1 LHRPEFA
8 RFWIA
13 PVPWRFCYW
22 SYTATGLAQ
31 SKTGLKQNQAQLC
44 LFDENGLMS
53 QSSRTMRLLRIL
65 LVLASGV
72 STALAQTNTP
82 TAPRQLSLQECIR
95 LALQHNLDLQI
106 DRYNPE
112 ISLYNLQ
119 VNYGAYDPTLNIAGE
134 HDHNEAG
141 SQILGGGFTIPGS
154 VSDVNS
160 FSSTLSGLLPWGT
173 TYSLGTFTPIKDTYG
188 NTGTTA
194 EDFTQ
199 PIFGTN
205 SVFGLN
211 NNQPVAYTVSTNFA
225 RIPARASFEN
235 SIGAVGIRLT
245 QPLLKNFWMD
255 QTRLNIRVA
264 KNRLKY
270 SEHTL
275 RLQVMQTI
283 TRLEQAYYDLIYD
296 RENVLVQQKAVELA
310 ERLVVENRK
319 RLEVGALAPLDLQ
332 SAEAQAAST
341 RAAVIQ
347 AQSTLGTQERLVKQ
361 LVTDEYRTE
370 WANVPLEP
378 SGTLNAPA
386 PVLNLQDSWS
396 KGLSER
402 PELLQA
408 KLDVERQG
416 IQLKYSYNQLF
427 PELDAFGSFGYN
439 GSGREFSDAL
449 YDLQQLDRQFYTFG
463 GQISI
468 PLGNRAA
475 RNAHR
480 ANKATMKQLVLTLK
494 QLEQSIMISIDNDIG
509 TIRANYDQVQATR
522 TAREYQES
530 ALDAEQK
537 KLESG
542 KSTTYTVLQVQRDLT
557 TARGSEIQALDNYLK
572 SLSQL
577 SLDEG
582 STLER
587 LGVNLEVK

>member
-1 LHRPEFA
+1 
-8 RFWIA
+8 
-13 PVPWRFCYW
+13 
-22 SYTATGLAQ
+22 
-31 SKTGLKQNQAQLC
+31 
-44 LFDENGLMS
+44 
-53 QSSRTMRLLRIL
+53 MRLLRIL
-65 LVLASGV
+65 LVFAGLCIP
-72 STALAQTNTP
+72 ALAQTN
-82 TAPRQLSLQECIR
+82 APGNVRQLSLKDCIQ

-112 ISLYNLQ
+112 IAQYNLK
-119 VNYGAYDPTLNIAGE
+119 VNYGAYDPVLSISGE

-160 FSSTLSGLLPWGT
+160 ISSTLSGLLPWGT

-188 NTGTTA
+188 STGGA
-194 EDFTQ
+194 FLDRNQ
-199 PIFGTN
+199 PILNTN
-205 SVFGLN
+205 LVFSLA
-211 NNQPVAYTVSTNFA
+211 NNQPSGYLLTTNFPQVPGLA
-225 RIPARASFEN
+225 NFEN
-235 SIGAVGIRLT
+235 SIGSVGIRVT
-245 QPLLKNFWMD
+245 QPLLKNFWID

-283 TRLEQAYYDLIYD
+283 TRLEQAYDDLVYD
-296 RENVLVQQKAVELA
+296 RENVIVQQKAVELA
-310 ERLVVENRK
+310 ERLVMENRK

-332 SAEAQAAST
+332 SAEAQAAT
-341 RAAVIQ
+341 ARAAVIQ
-347 AQSTLGTQERLVKQ
+347 AQSVLGTQERLLKS
-361 LVTDEYRTE
+361 LITDQYSSD
-370 WANVPLEP
+370 WANVPLQP
-378 SGTLNAPA
+378 SGTLEA
-386 PVLNLQDSWS
+386 PVPLLNLQDSWT
-396 KGLSER
+396 KGLSQR
-402 PELLQA
+402 PELAQA
-408 KLDVERQG
+408 KLDVEKQG

-427 PELDAFGSFGYN
+427 PELDVFGTFGYN
-439 GSGREFSDAL
+439 GSGKEFSDAL
-449 YDLQQLDRQFYTFG
+449 YDIQQTDREFYSFG
-463 GQISI
+463 GQVSF

-475 RNAHR
+475 RNAH
-480 ANKATMKQLVLTLK
+480 KLDKLSLKQLVLTLK
-494 QLEQSIMISIDNDIG
+494 QLEQNIMISIDNDIG

-522 TAREYQES
+522 SARQYQEA

-557 TARGSEIQALDNYLK
+557 SARGNEIQALDNYAR

-587 LGVNLEVK
+587 LGVNIEVK

>member
-1 LHRPEFA
+1 
-8 RFWIA
+8 
-13 PVPWRFCYW
+13 
-22 SYTATGLAQ
+22 
-31 SKTGLKQNQAQLC
+31 
-44 LFDENGLMS
+44 
-53 QSSRTMRLLRIL
+53 MRLLRIL
-65 LVLASGV
+65 LVLAAGV
-72 STALAQTNTP
+72 SAATAQTNAP
-82 TAPRQLSLQECIR
+82 TRQLSLQECIQ

-112 ISLYNLQ
+112 ISLYNLK
-119 VNYGAYDPTLNIAGE
+119 VDYGAYDPTLNIAGE

-154 VSDVNS
+154 VSDFNS
-160 FSSTLSGLLPWGT
+160 FSSTLNGLLPWGT
-173 TYSLGTFTPIKDTYG
+173 TYTLGTLTPIRDTYG
-188 NTGTTA
+188 TTPRA
-194 EDFTQ
+194 VPDFTN
-199 PIFGTN
+199 PLSRNTN
-205 SVFGLN
+205 TVFGIA
-211 NNQPVAYTVSTNFA
+211 NNQPVGFLFTTNFA
-225 RIPARASFEN
+225 QTLGGQSTFEN
-235 SIGAVGIRLT
+235 SIGAVGFRAT
-245 QPLLKNFWMD
+245 QPLLKNLWID

-264 KNRLKY
+264 KNRLLY

-283 TRLEQAYYDLIYD
+283 STLEQAYYDLIYNQ
-296 RENVLVQQKAVELA
+296 ENVVVQQKAVELA

-332 SAEAQAAST
+332 SAEAQAAT
-341 RAAVIQ
+341 ARAAVLQ
-347 AQSTLGTQERLVKQ
+347 AQSVLGTQERLVKR
-361 LVTDEYRTE
+361 LITDEYRND
-370 WANVPLEP
+370 WANVRLQP
-378 SGTLNAPA
+378 SGTLEAPV
-386 PVLNLQDSWS
+386 PVLNLQDSWA
-396 KGLSER
+396 KGLGQR
-402 PELLQA
+402 PELAQA

-427 PELDAFGSFGYN
+427 PELDVFGSFGYN

-449 YDLQQLDRQFYTFG
+449 YDIQQTSREFYSFG

-475 RNAHR
+475 RNAHK
-480 ANKATMKQLVLTLK
+480 ANKATMKQVVLTLK
-494 QLEQSIMISIDNDIG
+494 QLEQNIMVAIDNDIG

-522 TAREYQES
+522 TARQYQES
-530 ALDAEQK
+530 ALEAEQK

-557 TARGSEIQALDNYLK
+557 AARGSEIQALDSYLK

-587 LGVNLEVK
+587 LGVNIEVK